1 MAFGRSQ
8 VHGVPSGLT
17 VKQYGPRIERRKPT
31 WEQTEP
37 WIEMAKGTKGY
48 RRIVPSLTA
57 LVEFEAVARLGSFT
71 QAASELGVTQAA
83 VSRQVRFLEETLGVR
98 LFHRLHR
105 SIALT
110 SEGEAL
116 YVVVAES
123 MQKIAGVFDR
133 LSIGA
138 EQQELVLGSTA
149 PFAQLRLL
157 PRLPNLKKLD
167 PPLQLRLTTQMF
179 TADLRHV
186 EVDMAVRYG
195 DGSWG
200 DGTSALLFDEE
211 VFPVCSPGFLEEY
224 GMPGTLEALAALPLV
239 ESDSTYEGWM
249 GWEAWFRS
257 VGYRP
262 PKLNF
267 VLRSSLYT
275 DAVQAAKYGQGVALG
290 WSRLVH
296 DQLARG
302 ELVRLMTAS
311 CKPRDAY
318 YVVVPHGRTITPA
331 VTRLIDWL
339 REEEPLR

>member
-1 MAFGRSQ
+1 MTKA
-8 VHGVPSGLT
+8 
-17 VKQYGPRIERRKPT
+17 
-31 WEQTEP
+31 
-37 WIEMAKGTKGY
+37 TKGY

-71 QAASELGVTQAA
+71 RAATELGVTQAA
-83 VSRQVRFLEETLGVR
+83 VSRQVRFLEEVLGVR

-138 EQQELVLGSTA
+138 EQQELVLASTA

-157 PRLPNLKKLD
+157 PRLPNLKHLD

-186 EVDMAVRYG
+186 EVDVAVRYG
-195 DGSWG
+195 DGNWG
-200 DGTSALLFDEE
+200 DGTATLLFDEE
-211 VFPVCSPGFLEEY
+211 VFPVCSPAFLEEN
-224 GMPGTLEALAALPLV
+224 GTAESLEALAALPLI

-249 GWEAWFRS
+249 GWDAWFRS
-257 VGYRP
+257 AGHRP
-262 PKLNF
+262 GKLNY

-290 WSRLVH
+290 WHRLVR
-296 DQLARG
+296 DMLERG
-302 ELVRLMTAS
+302 ELVRLTPVS
-311 CKPRDAY
+311 CKPPEAY
-318 YVVVPHGRTITPA
+318 YVIVPHGRTMTPA
-331 VTRLIDWL
+331 VARLIEWL
-339 REEEPLR
+339 REDTPIS